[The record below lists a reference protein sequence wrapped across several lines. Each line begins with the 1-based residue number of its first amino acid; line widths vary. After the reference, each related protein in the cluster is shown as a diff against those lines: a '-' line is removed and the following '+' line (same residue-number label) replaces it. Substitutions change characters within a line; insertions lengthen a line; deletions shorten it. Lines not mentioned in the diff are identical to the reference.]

1 MGKPRLHRLCF
12 SILRLSSSFWRCPLS
27 KRTLIIA
34 TVCLFYLFFVVLYV
48 GHSKQQRDRRTD
60 LHKYGHTRG
69 LDTNVALLNS
79 ADTLTDTNTVVPTRS
94 NVVYITLRSKRMKP
108 SNIRGTVRPKLR
120 KKVRNNGIPTPAF
133 THEKFRTLERD
144 AGQIQ
149 GNSAPR
155 RAEEESRDIDYKPVD
170 NNGAGWSKVS
180 SIRIYSQRAPHWFS
194 AQDVKAMRYLADGKI
209 LRLRE
214 VYRENS
220 PSLLMFEGEAS
231 DSLSSNNH
239 SVCTGQCGVIHSP
252 VDTTQV
258 FAFHLD
264 RVLGLNRTLPAVSR
278 KFRFIH
284 DGQPCPVVLW
294 DAILYPE
301 GLAAD
306 GAKVR
311 LTWGGYQRALK
322 QKCWDKNISPKL
334 DSGCSTIHHW
344 EWSRVALFDF
354 LLQIHNRLDPS
365 CCGFRPRHEDQCV
378 VLGRHADCGD
388 QDSIQLTNIIHKTNN
403 PRRLVF
409 THNKGFFDRNEDNL
423 DFRLLEGITEL
434 PEQAVSVL
442 RSGKLREKLLQS
454 LFLDQTYWESQ
465 GGRHGI
471 DKLIDVI
478 EGRVRVLLTYIN
490 AHGIKVIT
498 MTL

>member
-1 MGKPRLHRLCF
+1 MFRFPAGGGGFPGVSIHLRFCLRGLCSHKSSPDFRKLCAPLWSDFGSQKTLNHEKNFWFQMGKPRLHRLCF

-284 DGQPCPVVLW
+284 GRSAVMSLITALW
-294 DAILYPE
+294 
-301 GLAAD
+301 
-306 GAKVR
+306 
-311 LTWGGYQRALK
+311 
-322 QKCWDKNISPKL
+322 
-334 DSGCSTIHHW
+334 
-344 EWSRVALFDF
+344 
-354 LLQIHNRLDPS
+354 
-365 CCGFRPRHEDQCV
+365 
-378 VLGRHADCGD
+378 
-388 QDSIQLTNIIHKTNN
+388 
-403 PRRLVF
+403 
-409 THNKGFFDRNEDNL
+409 
-423 DFRLLEGITEL
+423 
-434 PEQAVSVL
+434 
-442 RSGKLREKLLQS
+442 
-454 LFLDQTYWESQ
+454 
-465 GGRHGI
+465 
-471 DKLIDVI
+471 
-478 EGRVRVLLTYIN
+478 
-490 AHGIKVIT
+490 
-498 MTL
+498 